1 MKLQTHAG
9 TIELLM
15 LDAKD
20 NSSAMKPACC
30 PPLSTLHLQY
40 QTRVLTVSVVDL
52 IHFPQL
58 IVWWY
63 LNCLFKLVK
72 GISCDL
78 FETVVPFSH
87 SLNEFDVRV
96 LGASYNRANSVIIIA
111 MLLT

>member
-40 QTRVLTVSVVDL
+40 QTRVLTLPIEHNTMMNMNVRKPPGSTIISDARHNTPQQDRDNK
-52 IHFPQL
+52 IEQL
-58 IVWWY
+58 I
-63 LNCLFKLVK
+63 LRLVHQSQFSL
-72 GISCDL
+72 GDL
-78 FETVVPFSH
+78 RPF
-87 SLNEFDVRV
+87 LR
-96 LGASYNRANSVIIIA
+96 
-111 MLLT
+111 